1 MVDEILSL
9 KYKERHMEGNM
20 EITASEL
27 ATTTQNR
34 DPGTVTNTSLKVFHV
49 LKWSIRSH
57 YKRRQEQNRKH
68 HYSIII

>member
-1 MVDEILSL
+1 
-9 KYKERHMEGNM
+9 M